1 MQKTCGEQGIGPC
14 RLGMLAL
21 LALLGN
27 LDAAAQ
33 PSPVVGLHRVDR
45 ESSGPAQ
52 CTLNAVP
59 SNLPA
64 GGSVPS
70 SLSWSTSNAIRVTLN
85 GGTVTSTGVL
95 AVRPL
100 ANATYTLVAHGVA
113 GTPPATCTRQIAVAQ
128 PACVNGAICS
138 VACGTGMIPD
148 IRDGQLVM
156 LDHEHMVHVLLVAE
170 GYTAADLARF
180 HLGTSNDVDDWMD
193 QWEALDVYND
203 FREAFCFWKLPA
215 VSNARIVPG
224 GAVEDTAF
232 RVPVDSGGDVDL
244 PSGSAT
250 DTVSARVWAE
260 VLRLPFPPRY
270 FYPTTATRTRGLA
283 KNVVVSAMLYDP
295 ARGRSGY
302 SGTTALL
309 VNPQNGNQS
318 VATAFSRNLAHE
330 FTHAFARLRDEYL
343 SIDGSRSCVVNSGA
357 WYSSNVSN
365 LSCDAT
371 CANVPWSHLVAGGA
385 INPSQNG
392 LIGAFGHTEDGYH
405 SELKCLMNGDR
416 DDNAEVYGG
425 ESELRTEERMC
436 NFCRELTA
444 FRLFE
449 RIGRLDDT
457 ATSYA
462 YWETQY
468 RQPFYQTYGFDVPAV
483 VPMET
488 PAGRP
493 VFVPCR

>member
-1 MQKTCGEQGIGPC
+1 MALTVFVWSLGPV
-14 RLGMLAL
+14 LAQS
-21 LALLGN
+21 
-27 LDAAAQ
+27 DP
-33 PSPVVGLHRVDR
+33 PSPVVGLRRVDR
-45 ESSGPAQ
+45 EASAPAQ
-52 CTLNAVP
+52 CTLNATP
-59 SNLPA
+59 ASLPA
-64 GGSVPS
+64 GGSTPS
-70 SLSWSTSNAIRVTLN
+70 TLTWTTSNAVRVTLN
-85 GGTVTSTGVL
+85 GGTVTSSGALT
-95 AVRPL
+95 VRPL
-100 ANATYTLVAHGVA
+100 ANATYTLVAHGDA
-113 GTPPATCTRQIAVAQ
+113 GTPPATCTRSIAVAQ
-128 PACVNGAICS
+128 PACANGAICS

-148 IRDGQLVM
+148 IRNGQLVI
-156 LDHEHMVHVLLVAE
+156 LDHEHMVHVLLLAE
-170 GYTAADLARF
+170 GYTAPDLTRF
-180 HLGTSNDVDDWMD
+180 HLGSSNDINVWMSE
-193 QWEALDVYND
+193 WGALDIYDD

-224 GAVEDTAF
+224 GEVEDTAF

-244 PSGSAT
+244 SSSAEA
-250 DTVSARVWAE
+250 TVAARVWAE
-260 VLRLPFPPRY
+260 VARLPFPPRH
-270 FYPTTATRTRGLA
+270 FYPTSASRTRGLA
-283 KNVVVSAMLYDP
+283 KNLVVAVMLYET
-295 ARGRSGY
+295 ARARSGY

-309 VNPQNGNQS
+309 VNPANGNQS
-318 VATAFSRNLAHE
+318 VGTGFARNLPHE

-343 SIDGSRSCVVNSGA
+343 SIDGSRNCATNSGA

-365 LSCDAT
+365 LSCDAG
-371 CANVPWSHLVAGGA
+371 CANVPWSHLIAGGA
-385 INPSQNG
+385 INPSQDG

-416 DDNAEVYGG
+416 DDNAEVFGG
-425 ESELRTEERMC
+425 ESELRTAGRMC